1 MTMGYAYLN
10 IEVLKLTEKMI
21 FLELVKH
28 IKRPYFSLSDTPPQN
43 YLSSRYLLFF
53 TSPKNYL
60 SSRYLLFFTSPK
72 MIEVVDTDFNCIL
85 MVNNFIN

>member
-1 MTMGYAYLN
+1 MTMGCAYLN

-53 TSPKNYL
+53 TSPK
-60 SSRYLLFFTSPK
+60 

-85 MVNNFIN
+85 MVKNYIN